1 MKWQETQKF
10 LPRNQY
16 LVKGIGT
23 KSKKWQKKQKF
34 LQKNEDSV
42 QG

>member
-1 MKWQETQKF
+1 MV
-10 LPRNQY
+10 LPINQY

-34 LQKNEDSV
+34 LQENEDLV

>member
-1 MKWQETQKF
+1 MKRQKTQKF
-10 LPRNQY
+10 SPINQY